1 MRMVGP
7 GAVDG
12 ALSTDS
18 VERRRAGVAPDRVMR
33 ELELVVPAD
42 EHAER
47 ALAVAR
53 GSGRPGEPPGQQ
65 HDSRIEL
72 LVRALTRHRGGD
84 VVAVDAERKQPLLDA
99 LGAPAVEPPAILGEA
114 LGEAC

>member
-1 MRMVGP
+1 MRMGP

-33 ELELVVPAD
+33 ELELVALAD

-53 GSGRPGEPPGQQ
+53 RCGRLGEPPAQQ
-65 HDSRIEL
+65 RDSRLEL
-72 LVRALTRHRGGD
+72 LVRALTRHRAGD

-99 LGAPAVEPPAILGEA
+99 LDAPAVEPPAILREP
-114 LGEAC
+114 L